1 MTLQGIVE
9 EGERLLTCYY
19 KAKNDYYNITDRIAD
34 EEKDNL
40 RTWIHSGMAYLE
52 TYHSQSSEINLF
64 KDAVYNER
72 EDKDFVKILL
82 SALKAYSNISDIK
95 PSIDYSILD
104 TIFNR
109 FPSFIRQL
117 KKRHDNRQTIVVKDE
132 YDIQDL
138 LEAVLRLHFDDVR
151 AEEWCPSYA
160 GGSKR
165 MDFFLNDEKI
175 AIETKMTREGLSDK
189 QIGEQL
195 TIDITNYKQ
204 HPNCETLY
212 CFVYDPEGRI
222 RNPNGLIKDL
232 QNIDKEINIKIIIKP
247 D

>member
-1 MTLQGIVE
+1 MTLDELII
-9 EGERLLTCYY
+9 EGERLLAQYEPTGILNQHLRETLPESEFQAHSIWVHTGLVFMETFHPKCYDLQFFQSAASLSSKDKETTTNLLSILKGISNAESI
-19 KAKNDYYNITDRIAD
+19 KAKT
-34 EEKDNL
+34 
-40 RTWIHSGMAYLE
+40 
-52 TYHSQSSEINLF
+52 
-64 KDAVYNER
+64 
-72 EDKDFVKILL
+72 
-82 SALKAYSNISDIK
+82 
-95 PSIDYSILD
+95 DYSILEN
-104 TIFNR
+104 IFNR
-109 FPSFIRQL
+109 FPIFIRQL

-175 AIETKMTREGLSDK
+175 AIEMKMTREGLSDK
-189 QIGEQL
+189 HIGEQL
-195 TIDITNYKQ
+195 TIDIANYKQ

-212 CFVYDPEGRI
+212 CFVYDPDGRI

-232 QNIDKEINIKIIIKP
+232 QNIDKEINIKVIIKP
-247 D
+247 I